1 MSLFFLLDALTRNIV
16 SRKNQKVD
24 PALNNV
30 RRKCG
35 DVTISMLK
43 HIVILSVVSEYE
55 RSRRIYSAQINAADN
70 VFADFSTSNG

>member
-1 MSLFFLLDALTRNIV
+1 MTT
-16 SRKNQKVD
+16 KVIFKTD
-24 PALNNV
+24 PRSFKKKPKPIKIWASD
-30 RRKCG
+30 KSIFG